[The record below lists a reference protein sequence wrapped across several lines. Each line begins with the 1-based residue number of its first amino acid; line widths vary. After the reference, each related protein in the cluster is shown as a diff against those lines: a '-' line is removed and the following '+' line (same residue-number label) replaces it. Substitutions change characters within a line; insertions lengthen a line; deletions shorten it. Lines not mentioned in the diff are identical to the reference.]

1 MEQWKP
7 VIGYEELYEVSS
19 LGNVRQSFSG
29 FKTKS
34 GYILKQPTTG
44 AGYKRVT
51 LYHPKKSIFV
61 HVLMLE
67 AFVCPRPDGMVTNH
81 KNSNKADNRL
91 DNLEWVTQQENV
103 EHAIDTGH
111 FFTPVGE
118 QCGPSKLT
126 AKQVKEIRRLY
137 STGDYT
143 QAALGERYSVSD
155 VLVSRIVRRLNWK
168 HLP

>member
-7 VIGYEELYEVSS
+7 VVGYEELYEVSN
-19 LGNVRQSFSG
+19 LGNVRQSFGG
-29 FKTKS
+29 FKTKP
-34 GYILKQPTTG
+34 GYVLKQPTTK

-67 AFVCPRPDGMVTNH
+67 AFIGPRLDGMVTNH
-81 KNSNKADNRL
+81 KNGNKSDNRL
-91 DNLEWVTQQENV
+91 ENLEWTTQKHNV
-103 EHAIDTGH
+103 HHAIDLGN

-118 QCGPSKLT
+118 QHGESKLT
-126 AKQVKEIRRLY
+126 ARQVKEIRRLFA
-137 STGDYT
+137 TGKRT
-143 QAALGERYSVSD
+143 KAELSRQFNVTD
-155 VLVSRIVRRLNWK
+155 VLIGLIVRRQAWK